1 MVCGRQPA
9 DPHHLR
15 FAQPRAIGMKVS
27 DKFTV
32 PLCRGHHR
40 QLHQAG
46 NGEGWWEGFKIRPLE
61 IAKELWEQTHPKLA
75 SISKPNDLAE
85 PAEPNANDEMPQC

>member
-15 FAQPRAIGMKVS
+15 FAQPRAIGMKVR

-32 PLCRGHHR
+32 PLCRGH
-40 QLHQAG
+40 
-46 NGEGWWEGFKIRPLE
+46 EGWYEGLKIRPLE

-85 PAEPNANDEMPQC
+85 PNANDEMPQY